1 MKTRITPKISSLL
14 ATAGVLALLG
24 GCASEP
30 SPWKQSSPWDQRKES
45 QVAAPAADQ
54 YKQDLAALDQ
64 GAASSEVEL
73 SYSTE
78 SVESQMP
85 EAAVEPEPEE
95 AVAAAVVEEPQ
106 AESMTAEDEIL
117 NQPAD
122 YYTVQVF
129 ASVDIDRLYRF
140 AEQNQ
145 LSVRYAIPTVRD
157 GVTWYV
163 LLLDVYPD
171 YAAAKAGMAE
181 VEGTLSTKPWIRSL
195 GSLQKLMQ

>member
-1 MKTRITPKISSLL
+1 MKTIVSHKIFSLL
-14 ATAGVLALLG
+14 GITGVLMVLSA
-24 GCASEP
+24 CASEP
-30 SPWKQSSPWDQRKES
+30 SPWTKQSNLWDQRRDAPS
-45 QVAAPAADQ
+45 AAPAADQ
-54 YKQDLAALDQ
+54 YKQDLAAVDQ
-64 GAASSEVEL
+64 ATSASEVEL
-73 SYSTE
+73 SYQTE
-78 SVESQMP
+78 QVES
-85 EAAVEPEPEE
+85 AAPVTAEE
-95 AVAAAVVEEPQ
+95 AVAEPMESAVEAPPE
-106 AESMTAEDEIL
+106 AMTAEDEIL

-122 YYTVQVF
+122 YYTVQLF

-171 YAAAKAGMAE
+171 YSSAKAGMAE
-181 VEGTLSTKPWIRSL
+181 VADTLSTKPWVRSL